1 MDDEFLGKAR
11 KARQALEEGLCNQ
24 ADLEQMLIKLKE
36 ELCLRQQVRTEAE
49 KEDEEKEYG
58 GNPYVSPRRRG

>member
-1 MDDEFLGKAR
+1 MDDEFLDKAR

-49 KEDEEKEYG
+49 KVKVKE
-58 GNPYVSPRRRG
+58 SQ